1 MVQPYGPKPYGSV
14 KRELRPQ
21 PGSGLP
27 CSPQRDGAVS
37 VRSGLRGVDFFFQ
50 AEDGI
55 RDLTV
60 TGVQTCALPIW
71 NAPAPS
77 AEAAS
82 AGSQITI
89 DDFVKVD
96 LRVGQVLSAERVKG
110 ADKLLHLKVDLEI
123 GRASCRERG

>member
-1 MVQPYGPKPYGSV
+1 MTEPLGSV
-14 KRELRPQ
+14 RLDALAWGQLHAGQEI
-21 PGSGLP
+21 GE
-27 CSPQRDGAVS
+27 V
-37 VRSGLRGVDFFFQ
+37 RGVFPRIDAKPAIEKMRALEAEVAAEQ
-50 AEDGI
+50 A
-55 RDLTV
+55 
-60 TGVQTCALPIW
+60 ALLG

-110 ADKLLHLKVDLEI
+110 ADKLLHLKVDLAEAEPRTI
-123 GRASCRERG
+123 VAGIAEAYTPE